1 MRRREKTKT
10 LVCMDK
16 AVMNTNNH
24 QLGFSLIELLL
35 VVAIIGI
42 ISAIAVPNLLASKR
56 AANEASA
63 IASIRSLTSAQ
74 ATYHAT
80 TGAGLY
86 GSLSNLHTAG
96 LVDVSLSSSTLLT
109 PKSGYFFAAAP
120 DATTPNSQ
128 YLTTASTSL
137 PWRSPSSSSCAA
149 CGWSITHTTMRWASP
164 ARLQNG

>member
-1 MRRREKTKT
+1 
-10 LVCMDK
+10 
-16 AVMNTNNH
+16 MNTNNH

-63 IASIRSLTSAQ
+63 IASIRSITSAQ

-128 YLTTASTSL
+128 YLTTASTSQ
-137 PWRSPSSSSCAA
+137 PSGVTATGTRNFASDASGVLTYSTA
-149 CGWSITHTTMRWASP
+149 STTAMTSN
-164 ARLQNG
+164 NGTPIN